1 MAEPTLLK
9 KKIILVDM
17 DDTICDLENT
27 VRYILRDEFKVDINN
42 DQRIENVSKEYTA
55 LSRTIV
61 GRKGFYRNLPPI
73 PDVIKALKEM
83 NEEYDVY
90 ICTSP
95 LKEYKYC
102 VSEKFAW
109 IDEYLPEFNRK
120 IYMCK
125 DKTLIRGD
133 ILIDDRLQEGILK
146 PEWTQV
152 IFHQPFNT
160 QLRGK
165 RLIEWNK
172 WREIFKPM

>member
-55 LSRTIV
+55 LSRTII

-73 PDVIKALKEM
+73 PNAIKALKEM

-95 LKEYKYC
+95 LEKYSIC
-102 VSEKFAW
+102 EKFAW
-109 IDEYLPEFNRK
+109 IDEYLPEFIKK
-120 IYMCK
+120 IVMCE
-125 DKTLIRGD
+125 DKTLIKGD
-133 ILIDDRLQEGILK
+133 ILIADRLQKGILK
-146 PEWTQV
+146 PQWNQV

-160 QLRGK
+160 QLCEK
-165 RLIEWNK
+165 RLMEWNK
-172 WREIFKPM
+172 WREIFKPI